1 MKFTKNYFSKQELI
15 LWFSSLTI
23 IILSF
28 VMFSNDGYLTLIA
41 SLVGVTSL
49 VFCAKANPI
58 GMVLMIVFSILYGI
72 ISFSFNYY
80 GEMITYL
87 GMTLPMSVVS
97 LISWL
102 KNPFK
107 GKKSEVEINQIKKRE
122 IVFILIV
129 SIAVTIAFYF
139 ILQYFNTSNLIPST
153 FSVTTSFIAAYLTY
167 KRTPYFALV
176 YAFNDIVLI
185 ILWILASIEDVSY
198 ISIVVCFVAFLLNHL
213 YSFINW
219 KRLQKMQNN

>member
-1 MKFTKNYFSKQELI
+1 
-15 LWFSSLTI
+15 
-23 IILSF
+23 
-28 VMFSNDGYLTLIA
+28 MFSNDGYLTLIA
-41 SLVGVTSL
+41 SLIGVTSL

-58 GMVLMIVFSILYGI
+58 GMVLMIIFSILYGI
-72 ISFSFNYY
+72 ISYSFNYY
-80 GEMITYL
+80 GEMVTYL

-97 LISWL
+97 LVSWV

-122 IVFILIV
+122 IVFILV
-129 SIAVTIAFYF
+129 ASIAVTMVFYF
-139 ILQYFNTSNLIPST
+139 ILKYFNTSNLVPST

-176 YAFNDIVLI
+176 YALNDIVLV
-185 ILWILASIEDVSY
+185 ILWVLASIEDASY
-198 ISIVVCFVAFLLNHL
+198 ISVVACFVAFLINDL

-219 KRLQKMQNN
+219 KRLQQKQCVQKQNI